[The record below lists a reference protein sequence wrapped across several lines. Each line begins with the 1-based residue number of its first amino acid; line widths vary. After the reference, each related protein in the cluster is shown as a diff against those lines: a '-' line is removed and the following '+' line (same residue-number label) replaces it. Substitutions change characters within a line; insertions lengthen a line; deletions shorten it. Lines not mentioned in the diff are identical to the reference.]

1 MTSIDI
7 QKRYFLVYINMY
19 LLFVSIFNF
28 QFSAKIIQIN
38 ADGVLITFGNVA
50 ARKGD
55 NHVRVLCFVVVVE
68 YI

>member
-7 QKRYFLVYINMY
+7 QKRYFLVYQCIY

-28 QFSAKIIQIN
+28 QFSTKIIQIN
-38 ADGVLITFGNVA
+38 ADGVLITFGKTA
-50 ARKGD
+50 ARKRD